1 MSVMRSLGVFAM
13 LFIAAVSAACPLCAS
28 GIPHACASCGSA
40 FVFGA
45 DTLRMHLK
53 KKTVKAAKVDKQ
65 SKQALVS
72 RRKRGSQPLVK

>member
-1 MSVMRSLGVFAM
+1 MPVMRSLGVFAM

-45 DTLRMHLK
+45 DTLRVHLK
-53 KKTVKAAKVDKQ
+53 KKTVKAAKVGKQ
-65 SKQALVS
+65 RKQATGARRTRVS
-72 RRKRGSQPLVK
+72 QFLVK